1 MIITI
6 IGWTAIITSWLIPHL
21 MNNKQKA
28 RLIGIA
34 LSAFACGL
42 FSASILIKLFGL

>member
-1 MIITI
+1 MIVSI
-6 IGWTAIITSWLIPHL
+6 IGWTALIASWILPYL

-28 RLIGIA
+28 RLIGLA

-42 FSASILIKLFGL
+42 FLGAIITKYLVL

>member
-1 MIITI
+1 MIVSI
-6 IGWTAIITSWLIPHL
+6 IGWTALIASWILPYL

-28 RLIGIA
+28 RLIGLA

-42 FSASILIKLFGL
+42 FLGAIITKYLAL

>member
-6 IGWTAIITSWLIPHL
+6 IGWTALIISWLIPYL
-21 MNNKQKA
+21 MNDKQKA
-28 RLIGIA
+28 RLISMA

-42 FSASILIKLFGL
+42 FSASILIKIFGL

>member
-6 IGWTAIITSWLIPHL
+6 IGWTALITSWLIPHL

-42 FSASILIKLFGL
+42 FLGALITKYLAL